1 MTVDRSMRMLGAVH
15 PFRSARFLRPNHD
28 GILVPP
34 NLVDCGGRFI
44 NPTGP
49 GIAPNPLFH
58 EVRSMDCEVTPPG
71 AVVAPEVV
79 VGVALWD
86 TY

>member
-1 MTVDRSMRMLGAVH
+1 M
-15 PFRSARFLRPNHD
+15 ARFLS
-28 GILVPP
+28 GCGCGGGQGGKQEVP
-34 NLVDCGGRFI
+34 NLAGFI
-44 NPTGP
+44 EVVGP
-49 GIAPNPLFH
+49 GIAPNPLFR
-58 EVRSMDCEVTPPG
+58 EVRSMDREVTPPG

>member
-1 MTVDRSMRMLGAVH
+1 MSSYFFM
-15 PFRSARFLRPNHD
+15 ARFLS
-28 GILVPP
+28 GCGCGGGQGGEQKVP
-34 NLVDCGGRFI
+34 NLAGFI
-44 NPTGP
+44 EAAGP
-49 GIAPNPLFH
+49 GIAPDALFR

>member
-1 MTVDRSMRMLGAVH
+1 LAG
-15 PFRSARFLRPNHD
+15 
-28 GILVPP
+28 
-34 NLVDCGGRFI
+34 FI
-44 NPTGP
+44 EVVGP
-49 GIAPNPLFH
+49 GIAPDALFR

-79 VGVALWD
+79 VGVTLRD

>member
-1 MTVDRSMRMLGAVH
+1 MPSYFFM
-15 PFRSARFLRPNHD
+15 ARYLS
-28 GILVPP
+28 GCGCGGGQGGKQEVP
-34 NLVDCGGRFI
+34 NLTGFLEAV
-44 NPTGP
+44 GP
-49 GIAPNPLFH
+49 GIAPDTLFR

-79 VGVALWD
+79 VGIALRD